1 MERQHRSIS
10 HWRTLPIAVVMAL
23 VTMAFVSPILAQED
37 SITISL
43 REYQRSGVS
52 GSATLT
58 ADEQNTRVVMEL
70 SGDPVTGNHPTHI
83 HTGTCAD
90 FDPDPT
96 YPLTTVI
103 LDEVSDEGVSDS
115 TVEDVSLE
123 SLLGADYVI
132 LVHKSAEELTNYY
145 VCGDIKMSATAEQVP
160 QSGVGIGESN
170 ASPMVFSLG
179 VLAVL
184 SAGCA
189 LLLRRR
195 GMRG

>member
-10 HWRTLPIAVVMAL
+10 HWRTLPIAVVIAL
-23 VTMAFVSPILAQED
+23 VTMAFVSPALAQED

-43 REYQRSGVS
+43 QEHQSSGVS

-58 ADEQNTRVVMEL
+58 ADERDTHVAMEL

-123 SLLGADYVI
+123 SLLDDDYVI

-145 VCGDIKMSATAEQVP
+145 VCGDIKMSATADQVP
-160 QSGVGIGESN
+160 QSGVGTGE
-170 ASPMVFSLG
+170 ASTLPIVFALG
-179 VLAVL
+179 MLALL
-184 SAGCA
+184 SAGCG